1 MSPVEPPRKKRGRPT
16 KAEYD
21 QRLAEATARGEIWPK
36 PRNKAKARRI
46 SEPMTTETSTSHGAG
61 SMDESVG
68 ETSGMSLD
76 RAVKEGSGGLPPV
89 GMSPRL
95 PQNLPINVPPTTPRA
110 NLQDIVPPAGQVSR
124 DDMRTERSSGPDTGG
139 PFFLQQQPQ
148 PVQQSP
154 VLSHQPRPPA
164 TTLQPFSPQMAPF
177 HSASYQ
183 SPSPRR

>member
-21 QRLAEATARGEIWPK
+21 IRLAEATARGEVWPK

-46 SEPMTTETSTSHGAG
+46 SEPITTETSTSHGAG
-61 SMDESVG
+61 SMDESAG
-68 ETSGMSLD
+68 EISGVSLG
-76 RAVKEGSGGLPPV
+76 RAVKEGSGGAPTA

-95 PQNLPINVPPTTPRA
+95 TQGLPINIPPTAPRA
-110 NLQDIVPPAGQVSR
+110 NLQDMILPAGQVSR
-124 DDMRTERSSGPDTGG
+124 DDMRAERSSGANTSE

-177 HSASYQ
+177 HSPSYQ